1 MFCDHETDKNWPN
14 SKPDSSLF
22 RCSNHVTS
30 RSSSF
35 TKFQQPIGQLQKIYE
50 CPERSTGPSNYHFL
64 SDLYT
69 LDVSLKD
76 KLLCGDGGEGGL
88 GSGSCGW
95 SIYIYIFWKNLE
107 KKAYSN
113 CPSFFFTLEDLQT
126 ERNRMLLAKHDKTI
140 LYFATNQTSTKAYV
154 DKKYLPNGT
163 FEHRWLNFA
172 HVQVWISNNHKSL
185 QKPKIPWKTYQRVK
199 NIWLKKLKLP
209 STLGANW
216 KPKLKPNQLPPN
228 VDLFQLLQ
236 MFFIRGAWEGQLR
249 QAFHLRNCM
258 AFKSHPFFNDPN
270 PEPSLMSQKLFPKKN
285 NHNALGSTKTLGNQ
299 GIFRIDEREPPTKI
313 VMIICLLLQQGLGIP
328 QILPFMVLKKGILV
342 P

>member
-95 SIYIYIFWKNLE
+95 SIYIYIYSGKIWKKRLTVIVHLFFSHWKIYRLKGTVCCWQNMTKPSCTLQQIRPPRRHMSIKSISQMALLNTGDWISLMCKSEFPTIINPCKNLR
-107 KKAYSN
+107 Y
-113 CPSFFFTLEDLQT
+113 PG
-126 ERNRMLLAKHDKTI
+126 KH
-140 LYFATNQTSTKAYV
+140 TSA
-154 DKKYLPNGT
+154 
-163 FEHRWLNFA
+163 
-172 HVQVWISNNHKSL
+172 
-185 QKPKIPWKTYQRVK
+185 
-199 NIWLKKLKLP
+199 
-209 STLGANW
+209 
-216 KPKLKPNQLPPN
+216 
-228 VDLFQLLQ
+228 
-236 MFFIRGAWEGQLR
+236 
-249 QAFHLRNCM
+249 
-258 AFKSHPFFNDPN
+258 
-270 PEPSLMSQKLFPKKN
+270 
-285 NHNALGSTKTLGNQ
+285 
-299 GIFRIDEREPPTKI
+299 
-313 VMIICLLLQQGLGIP
+313 
-328 QILPFMVLKKGILV
+328 
-342 P
+342 

>member
-30 RSSSF
+30 RSSSC

-113 CPSFFFTLEDLQT
+113 CPSFFFSHWKIYRLKGTVCCWQNYPVLCNKSDLH
-126 ERNRMLLAKHDKTI
+126 E
-140 LYFATNQTSTKAYV
+140 SAYV
-154 DKKYLPNGT
+154 DQKYLPKMAL
-163 FEHRWLNFA
+163 LNTGD
-172 HVQVWISNNHKSL
+172 WISLMCKSEFSNNHKSL
-185 QKPKIPWKTYQRVK
+185 QKPKIPWKTYQLVK
-199 NIWLKKLKLP
+199 NIW
-209 STLGANW
+209 
-216 KPKLKPNQLPPN
+216 
-228 VDLFQLLQ
+228 
-236 MFFIRGAWEGQLR
+236 
-249 QAFHLRNCM
+249 
-258 AFKSHPFFNDPN
+258 
-270 PEPSLMSQKLFPKKN
+270 
-285 NHNALGSTKTLGNQ
+285 
-299 GIFRIDEREPPTKI
+299 
-313 VMIICLLLQQGLGIP
+313 
-328 QILPFMVLKKGILV
+328 
-342 P
+342 